1 MSLRLPRAIIRAMND
16 KLGGNIFNHI
26 PENLFSILAGPL
38 KDLHAGLLFLIFD
51 QYQRTI
57 YTIPRETVID
67 LFCEYLETAGPA
79 AGWPDG
85 ELAELETAGDNLD
98 PPPSSLPQDGR
109 ERASHFLR
117 KFIDAQWVIQEQ
129 HHDYSLNITLPDY
142 SLYLLET
149 LNKIRTG
156 YRMEFR
162 GRVLSVYQNLTGEDS
177 LSYIALQQAHESTAE
192 LIKGLTSLNHSIKKY
207 TEKLLEMEKP
217 RDIISQIFDEYQTK
231 ILGEQYYRLKT
242 SEHISKYR
250 TGILG
255 RVKEWQANRPEIIN
269 QAERMITEKQAATRG
284 EAENMIYGWLEAI
297 EESFTGMDDILAEI
311 DRRNSQYARSA
322 VEKLRFQMQ
331 QGRGIEQQLVTL
343 LRYLAR
349 RAREDGEQEELP
361 DQVERSLRLFRQQA
375 VDELS
380 VKMPAR
386 GKKVHNPQ
394 PIRITEID
402 RSVRAGKLKRFRER
416 VDQEITVDEIN
427 RYVTGE
433 LLRDRESMPLSAS
446 PLRTREQ
453 WVKLIY
459 ILLYSRSRR
468 AKFKLSGPRSK
479 TVRLADGKIE
489 LPALILKRKERVK

>member
-1 MSLRLPRAIIRAMND
+1 MND
-16 KLGGNIFNHI
+16 KSGGNIFNHI

-79 AGWPDG
+79 AGWPAG
-85 ELAELETAGDNLD
+85 ELAELETVGDNLD

-255 RVKEWQANRPEIIN
+255 RVKEWQVNRPEIIN
-269 QAERMITEKQAATRG
+269 QAERMITEKQAATRT
-284 EAENMIYGWLEAI
+284 EAENMIYGWLETI

-361 DQVERSLRLFRQQA
+361 GRVERSLRLFRQQA
-375 VDELS
+375 ADELS

-386 GKKVHNPQ
+386 GKKVHAPQ
-394 PIRITEID
+394 PFRVTEID
-402 RSVRAGKLKRFRER
+402 RAVRAGKLKRFRER
-416 VDQEITVDEIN
+416 VDQEITIDEIN

-433 LLRDRESMPLSAS
+433 LLRDRDSIPLSAS

-468 AKFKLSGPRSK
+468 VKFKLSGPRSK
-479 TVRLADGKIE
+479 TVRLAGGKIE

>member
-1 MSLRLPRAIIRAMND
+1 MNND
-16 KLGGNIFNHI
+16 KPGGNIFQHI

-38 KDLHAGLLFLIFD
+38 KELHADLLFLIYD
-51 QYQRTI
+51 QYERTI
-57 YTIPRETVID
+57 YTIPRETIID
-67 LFCEYLETAGPA
+67 LFCEYLETAGTV
-79 AGWPDG
+79 G
-85 ELAELETAGDNLD
+85 EWFAEEWTGLETEWIEKE
-98 PPPSSLPQDGR
+98 PSPALPRDAR
-109 ERASHFLR
+109 ERAAHFLR
-117 KFIDAQWVIQEQ
+117 KFIDGKWVIQEQ
-129 HHDYSLNITLPDY
+129 NHDYSLHITLPDY

-149 LNKIRTG
+149 LDKIRTG

-255 RVKEWQANRPEIIN
+255 RVKDWQANRPEIIS
-269 QAERMITEKQAATRG
+269 QAERMVTEKQAASRG
-284 EAENMIYGWLEAI
+284 EAENMIYSWLETI
-297 EESFTGMDDILAEI
+297 EDSFTGMDNILAEI

-322 VEKLRFQMQ
+322 VEKLRFQIQ
-331 QGRGIEQQLVTL
+331 QGRGIEQQLVVL
-343 LRYLAR
+343 LRYLAQR
-349 RAREDGEQEELP
+349 TRAEGEQEELP
-361 DQVERSLRLFRQQA
+361 FEVERSLRLFRQQA

-380 VKMPAR
+380 VKMPAQSR
-386 GKKVHNPQ
+386 KQHDPQ
-394 PIRITEID
+394 PIRLNEID
-402 RSVRAGKLKRFRER
+402 RAIRTSKLKRFKER
-416 VDQEITVDEIN
+416 VGQEITVDEIN

-433 LLRDRESMPLSAS
+433 LLKNRPSMPLSAS
-446 PLRTREQ
+446 PLKTRDQ

-468 AKFKLSGPRSK
+468 AKFKLRGPRSK
-479 TVRLADGKIE
+479 TVQLAGGKIE
-489 LPALILKRKERVK
+489 LPALILERKEQAK

>member
-1 MSLRLPRAIIRAMND
+1 MRNNNP
-16 KLGGNIFNHI
+16 GGNIFQHI

-38 KDLHAGLLFLIFD
+38 KGRHADLLFLIYD

-57 YTIPRETVID
+57 YTIPRETIID
-67 LFCEYLETAGPA
+67 LFCEYLETADPA
-79 AGWPDG
+79 EEWLNG
-85 ELAELETAGDNLD
+85 EWNMLETDLNDQD
-98 PPPSSLPQDGR
+98 PAPSLPQDAR
-109 ERASHFLR
+109 ERAAHFLR
-117 KFIDAQWVIQEQ
+117 KFSDAKWVIQEQ
-129 HHDYSLNITLPDY
+129 HHDYSLHITLPDY

-149 LNKIRTG
+149 LDKIRTG

-255 RVKEWQANRPEIIN
+255 RVKDWQANRPEIIS
-269 QAERMITEKQAATRG
+269 QAERMVAEKQAASRG
-284 EAENMIYGWLEAI
+284 EAENMIYFWLDNI
-297 EESFTGMDDILAEI
+297 EESFAGMDDILAEI

-343 LRYLAR
+343 LRHLAR
-349 RAREDGEQEELP
+349 RAREEGEQEELP
-361 DQVERSLRLFRQQA
+361 FEIERSLRLFRQQA

-386 GKKVHNPQ
+386 SSKQHDPQ
-394 PIRITEID
+394 PIRLNEID
-402 RSVRAGKLKRFRER
+402 GAIRAGKLKRFKER
-416 VDQEITVDEIN
+416 VGQELTVDEIN
-427 RYVTGE
+427 RYVTEE
-433 LLRDRESMPLSAS
+433 LLKNRPSMPLSAS
-446 PLRTREQ
+446 PLKTREQ
-453 WVKLIY
+453 WVRLIY

-468 AKFKLSGPRSK
+468 AQFKLKGPRSK
-479 TVRLADGKIE
+479 TVQLAGGKIE
-489 LPALILKRKERVK
+489 LPALVLERKEQAK